1 MYRMGLVCHLSCNT
15 NLVLQ
20 VLLGPVQVQVLLVQV
35 QVQVLL
41 VLVKAEAGRA
51 LVKVQ
56 VLLVLVKAE
65 AGRARAKAKA
75 KVLAQDNSSTVLLSS
90 YSYKACCNIL
100 HRTITLHRLVLEHL
114 ELHTRLVS
122 LLKHLSR
129 AFVLQHTLDPP
140 TYMVE

>member
-1 MYRMGLVCHLSCNT
+1 MYHMGLVCHLSCNT
-15 NLVLQ
+15 NLVIQ
-20 VLLGPVQVQVLLVQV
+20 VLLGPVQVQVLLV

-51 LVKVQ
+51 LVKV
-56 VLLVLVKAE
+56 LLVLVKAE
-65 AGRARAKAKA
+65 AAKAKA
-75 KVLAQDNSSTVLLSS
+75 KAKAQVLAQDNSSTVLLSS

>member
-1 MYRMGLVCHLSCNT
+1 MGLDFHLSCNT

-20 VLLGPVQVQVLLVQV
+20 VLLVQVQVQVFLVQV

-41 VLVKAEAGRA
+41 VKAKAWRALAKAEAERA
-51 LVKVQ
+51 LA
-56 VLLVLVKAE
+56 KA
-65 AGRARAKAKA
+65 GRAKAKA
-75 KVLAQDNSSTVLLSS
+75 LAQDNSSTVLLSS

-100 HRTITLHRLVLEHL
+100 HRTITLRCLVLEHL

-129 AFVLQHTLDPP
+129 AFVLQDTLDPP